1 MLYSPEKVGRLLA
14 FSLSMGF
21 TEIYLGQDLSPVLP
35 ALVGFLYFKSRG
47 WERKRLVRETSKEGS
62 RNK

>member
-1 MLYSPEKVGRLLA
+1 MLA